1 MAYAAS
7 GSISEPMMAEP
18 PKYRPINDDRT
29 TIVMSSTS
37 QAAASPVE
45 HVHYL
50 VVAEGPEHGRIV
62 EVGHQPLTIG
72 RASPADVVLQDIE
85 LSRAHCRV
93 QLQDNGI
100 VVQDLGSTNGT
111 FVGGQRLTGPAQ
123 LQRGSTV
130 RVGRHVLKYERGTTS
145 ELLQNRDFDRSLEGA
160 SRYIRSLLPPFINE
174 GPIQT
179 EWLLLPSKRLGGDAF
194 GYHHIEERGFCLYL
208 LDVSGHGVQAAML
221 AVAAL
226 NALRPNAMP
235 DTDFAQPGHVLGRLN
250 ATFQMEGQ
258 DSLYFTIWYGY
269 FDIAE
274 RVLHYASGG
283 HHAAYLVPEK
293 TREPMP
299 LWTRNLPIGVRAD
312 HAFVTGNVNVPPD
325 SRLYLFSDGVFEF
338 DTAEGGRWDID
349 DFVPLLSRRDMLG
362 MAEPQRLY
370 QDIQRV
376 AKRGP
381 LEDDFSLLIAHFG

>member
-1 MAYAAS
+1 
-7 GSISEPMMAEP
+7 MMAEA
-18 PKYRPINDDRT
+18 PKYRPIDDDRT

-37 QAAASPVE
+37 QVASSPVE

-62 EVGHQPLTIG
+62 EVSDQPVTIG
-72 RASPADVVLQDIE
+72 RASPSDVVLQDIE
-85 LSRAHCRV
+85 LSRTHCRV

-100 VVQDLGSTNGT
+100 VVQDLASTNGT
-111 FVGGQRLTGPAQ
+111 FVHGRRLTGPVR

-160 SRYIRSLLPPFINE
+160 SRYIRSLLPPPIND

-194 GYHHIEERGFCLYL
+194 GYHCVGERGFCLYL

-235 DTDFAQPGHVLGRLN
+235 DTDFAQPARVLGRLN

-258 DSLYFTIWYGY
+258 DALYFTIWYGY
-269 FDIAE
+269 FDTAT
-274 RVLHYASGG
+274 RVLHYSSGG
-283 HHAAYLVPEK
+283 HHAAYLISENA
-293 TREPMP
+293 REPMP
-299 LWTRNLPIGVRAD
+299 LWTRNLPIGVSAD
-312 HAFVTGNVNVPPD
+312 SAFVTEIVNVPPD
-325 SRLYLFSDGVFEF
+325 SRLYVFSDGVFEF
-338 DTAEGGRWDID
+338 DTADGGRWDID
-349 DFVPLLSRRDMLG
+349 DFVPLLSRRDALG

-370 QDIQRV
+370 QEIQRV

-381 LEDDFSLLIAHFG
+381 LEDDFSLMVTHFR